1 MKRILAVVSL
11 ALIVAA
17 AAQAQP
23 RSTEIAKADR
33 LSRQQLNSL
42 IVTAK
47 TPADHERI
55 AQAYES
61 NARQYRAE
69 AQEHEAMI
77 ATYKA
82 HASLSN
88 DKNRA
93 STIGHCEYFVKALN
107 DLALK
112 SDELARRQQEMA
124 REAGQK

>member
-93 STIGHCEYFVKALN
+93 STIGHCEYLVKALN